1 MRFGAVFPQTEI
13 GTDPAVIRDYAQH
26 VEAMGYRHILV
37 YDHVLGASTAS
48 RPDWQG
54 PYTSETAFHE
64 PLVLFGYLAA
74 VTEHIE
80 LVSGVLILPQ
90 RQTALVA
97 KQAAEVDVLSGGRLR
112 LGVGIGWNA
121 VEYEGLNEVFATRAA
136 RVEEQVDVL
145 RALWREHAITFDG
158 RWHHIADAGLNPL
171 PPRRTIP
178 IWFGGSVE
186 ATLQRVARSGDGW
199 FPQMGPT
206 PHAREMMEHLH
217 DYLKQAG
224 RDPASVGIEARL
236 SIGRTPEPQWSAYV
250 DGWRALGVTHMG
262 VNTMGAGLASPQEHI
277 AALRQVKAVL
287 GF

>member
-1 MRFGAVFPQTEI
+1 MQFGAVFPQTEI
-13 GTDPAVIRDYAQH
+13 GSDPAVIREYAQQ
-26 VEAMGYRHILV
+26 VEAIGYQHILV

-74 VTEHIE
+74 VTERIE
-80 LVSGVLILPQ
+80 LVSGVVILPQ

-121 VEYEGLNEVFATRAA
+121 VEFEGLNEEFGTRAA
-136 RVEEQVDVL
+136 RVEEQVAVL
-145 RALWREHAITFDG
+145 RALWREHAITYEG

-178 IWFGGSVE
+178 IWYGGSVD
-186 ATLQRVARSGDGW
+186 ATLQRVARAGDGW

-206 PHAREMMEHLH
+206 PRAREMMEHLH
-217 DYLKQAG
+217 EYLRQAD
-224 RDPASVGIEARL
+224 RDPARVGIEARL
-236 SIGRTPEPQWSAYV
+236 SIGHTPEPQWTAYV
-250 DGWRALGVTHMG
+250 DGWRALGATHMG
-262 VNTMGAGLASPQEHI
+262 VNTMGAGLASPQDHI
-277 AALRQVKAVL
+277 AALRQVKAAL